1 MFAVLLIENPPQY
14 FAKEMA
20 KADELKI
27 LRMMVSR
34 SEVRVLICVQGENVL
49 SSNRSLLDD
58 KKANN
63 GLKKWHM
70 HILDISTKGRPRITK
85 KIACSYEAGCFNFLQ
100 IDLYYIKKEFLS
112 IYSRQLHDTID
123 KQCRFDYARLLIVI
137 LELRGQYSESAK
149 KR

>member
-34 SEVRVLICVQGENVL
+34 SEVRVLICVEGENIL

-63 GLKKWHM
+63 GLKNG
-70 HILDISTKGRPRITK
+70 ICTSL
-85 KIACSYEAGCFNFLQ
+85 
-100 IDLYYIKKEFLS
+100 
-112 IYSRQLHDTID
+112 IY
-123 KQCRFDYARLLIVI
+123 
-137 LELRGQYSESAK
+137 LRKDVPESQRK
-149 KR
+149 